1 MMPLVKVHYSNVLTK
16 DILNSLSKSLSKL
29 VGKTLVKSEGFVMVI
44 FQQTELQ
51 SFGLDS
57 TTPSLFIELKNVGT
71 PSPEITNILS
81 AKITELCIG
90 LINVEP
96 SRIYL
101 EFQESERHL
110 WGWSGKTFST

>member
-1 MMPLVKVHYSNVLTK
+1 MPLVKVHYSNEFAK
-16 DILNSLSKSLSKL
+16 DILNLLSKSMSKL
-29 VGKTLVKSEGFVMVI
+29 VGKTLGKSEDFVMII
-44 FQQTELQ
+44 FQRTELQ

-71 PSPEITNILS
+71 LSPETTNILS

-90 LINVEP
+90 FIDVEP
-96 SRIYL
+96 TRIYL

-110 WGWSGKTFST
+110 WGWNAKTFST